1 MIKLKK
7 KYEVEEINCDNRVD
21 EKFPEKKNR
30 IIK

>member
-21 EKFPEKKNR
+21 KKFPGKK
-30 IIK
+30 IE